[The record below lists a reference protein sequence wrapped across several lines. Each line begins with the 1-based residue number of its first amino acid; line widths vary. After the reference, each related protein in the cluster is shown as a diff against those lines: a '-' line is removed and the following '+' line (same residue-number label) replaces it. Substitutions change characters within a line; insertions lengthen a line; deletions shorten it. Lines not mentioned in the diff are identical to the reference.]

1 MDNYPPGAA
10 NDPFAPYNEIDIPEE
25 EFSVCISQTLSKSV
39 EVTTSDYIPK
49 IDYDEDSGYQINYA
63 DTSETNWEE
72 AYKAE
77 HTTLLDLLN
86 VLKEY
91 IDKDI
96 ASSNDKHHIRKLK
109 ELRQECDGWVE
120 DECEYVQE

>member
-10 NDPFAPYNEIDIPEE
+10 NDPRAPYNEVDTPKK
-25 EFSVCISQTLSKSV
+25 EFYVCISQTLSKSV
-39 EVTTSDYIPK
+39 SVTTSDYNQEL
-49 IDYDEDSGYQINYA
+49 DYDEDSHCQFTYA

-109 ELRQECDGWVE
+109 ELRQECDGWIE